1 MKATYTWNTDAASGT
16 VTADDIDAA
25 LEQLVVQGEWAE
37 PESAREQRDIA
48 NGAFLIIRG
57 PQESLKNFSISLQLS
72 FLLFCRQF
80 HQHFTRAFFVRMY
93 FMRQNV
99 TREKQP

>member
-1 MKATYTWNTDAASGT
+1 VTKQRETMKATYTWNTDAASGT

-57 PQESLKNFSISLQLS
+57 PQESLVIRSPKGSGE
-72 FLLFCRQF
+72 R
-80 HQHFTRAFFVRMY
+80 
-93 FMRQNV
+93 
-99 TREKQP
+99 